1 VVVIRDKHFVVSV
14 ALVGNIFVGNFGD
27 APHFVVEVPV
37 EEIQVS
43 MNV

>member
-1 VVVIRDKHFVVSV
+1 MIRDKYFAVSV
-14 ALVGNIFVGNFGD
+14 ALGGNKSVGNFVV

-37 EEIQVS
+37 EEIEVS